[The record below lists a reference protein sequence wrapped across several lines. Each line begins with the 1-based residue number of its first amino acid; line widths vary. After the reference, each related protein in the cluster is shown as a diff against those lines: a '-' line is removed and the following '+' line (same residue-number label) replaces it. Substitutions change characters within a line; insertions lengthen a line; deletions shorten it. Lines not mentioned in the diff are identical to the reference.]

1 MDTQNCGHCGQ
12 AKPFEAYNTNTT
24 GLGTWCL
31 SCLNPH
37 NSHCAEQR
45 AVKLVA
51 TIDSLLTL
59 DDFYSTLE
67 AAKENETL
75 VPFHSKGTPGVQT
88 IKISSLGNE
97 DLLELDPTSTGT
109 EAFKALAE
117 RISQQCGDILGYR
130 WR

>member
-1 MDTQNCGHCGQ
+1 MYMARDYITL
-12 AKPFEAYNTNTT
+12 T
-24 GLGTWCL
+24 
-31 SCLNPH
+31 
-37 NSHCAEQR
+37 
-45 AVKLVA
+45 
-51 TIDSLLTL
+51 SLPTL

-75 VPFHSKGTPGVQT
+75 THTVPFHSKGTPGVQT
-88 IKISSLGNE
+88 VKISSLGNE